1 MERLTARE
9 LEVLDPVTRPGG
21 STKAAAAELFL
32 AEGVGCQHVERARS
46 QDRDIGAHFTLE

>member
-9 LEVLDPVTRPGG
+9 LEILDPVTRPGG

-32 AEGVGCQHVERARS
+32 AEGVGGQHVERARS